1 MPKKRFVL
9 DTMPPRLLEI
19 AWKGGWFRVES
30 DIVIRCDGIMVGSN
44 LQPDDLFTGH
54 DIVVADGTPLT
65 VRLVDHRIQVFS
77 NEARLVEKE
86 SQWASVMLFGSGLIS
101 LVIGL
106 LAIIL
111 GIEPFATPLRYPSSI
126 AWITVLTQFM
136 HDGYGY
142 VLLGILVIAI
152 AWRNTRRR
160 NEKILAIFLP
170 LMIVYGVIDDVIIDS
185 QQNGHPNLVGVILW
199 LGLACFGLAIF
210 VKTISGRK
218 IVSKGVWS
226 KRCACS
232 ARRCFQR
239 AALPDQRFRS
249 GGD

>member
-86 SQWASVMLFGSGLIS
+86 SQWALVMLFGSGLIS

-111 GIEPFATPLRYPSSI
+111 GVEPFATPLRYPSSI
-126 AWITVLTQFM
+126 AWITVRDRTSKATEELAPAAVFVFIGLSPNSGWLP
-136 HDGYGY
+136 D
-142 VLLGILVIAI
+142 AI
-152 AWRNTRRR
+152 KRDAQG
-160 NEKILAIFLP
+160 F
-170 LMIVYGVIDDVIIDS
+170 IVTSPTLETSMPGVFAAGDV
-185 QQNGHPNLVGVILW
+185 
-199 LGLACFGLAIF
+199 
-210 VKTISGRK
+210 RK
-218 IVSKGVWS
+218 GSTKQ
-226 KRCACS
+226 AAS
-232 ARRCFQR
+232 AAGEGAT
-239 AALPDQRFRS
+239 AALLVREYLKDT
-249 GGD
+249 